1 MSKMSCVEKGY
12 DTNAFVRTKQ
22 NANVKWHWVASKH
35 LVTLKERPTFG
46 KTLWHSH
53 FGDERPDFA
62 ERLPE
67 DPRVLLPID
76 VEVVGEAWKR
86 QKGRE
91 GGNLVTRDG
100 ANSWFW
106 EFPNICIL
114 ALNGRYRGYRILW
127 LWACDTFVGMFHQF
141 PTLCFELEQIW
152 DNIYNIIVY

>member
-1 MSKMSCVEKGY
+1 M
-12 DTNAFVRTKQ
+12 
-22 NANVKWHWVASKH
+22 
-35 LVTLKERPTFG
+35 VTLKERPTFG

-91 GGNLVTRDG
+91 GGNSVMVTTNDKEKRLIVARAKPLTLV
-100 ANSWFW
+100 
-106 EFPNICIL
+106 
-114 ALNGRYRGYRILW
+114 
-127 LWACDTFVGMFHQF
+127 
-141 PTLCFELEQIW
+141 
-152 DNIYNIIVY
+152 

>member
-1 MSKMSCVEKGY
+1 MWKRVNI

-22 NANVKWHWVASKH
+22 NASKH

-91 GGNLVTRDG
+91 GGNSVMVTTNDKG
-100 ANSWFW
+100 EEINCCQGKATNFGIVWMTGGS
-106 EFPNICIL
+106 N
-114 ALNGRYRGYRILW
+114 
-127 LWACDTFVGMFHQF
+127 DTF
-141 PTLCFELEQIW
+141 LA
-152 DNIYNIIVY
+152 NIQYSALRRMY